1 MEQLNTKNKNKISQK
16 QYGFNYLIN
25 SEYKP
30 FYKNHKFNDYVYI
43 FSTDSLISPIIF
55 SSVSNKSKENTKKT
69 NNLIRIQNFSE
80 YKKNWNGYDA
90 KPITKTI
97 IKKADNFINII
108 EKQPK
113 VFPTSRS
120 TIQFE
125 WDSIK
130 NKYLEIEIFSN
141 HYSILKIY
149 NEKQIEFETN
159 KINDCMEAIDEYF
172 R

>member
-1 MEQLNTKNKNKISQK
+1 MI
-16 QYGFNYLIN
+16 G
-25 SEYKP
+25 
-30 FYKNHKFNDYVYI
+30 
-43 FSTDSLISPIIF
+43 
-55 SSVSNKSKENTKKT
+55 
-69 NNLIRIQNFSE
+69 
-80 YKKNWNGYDA
+80 
-90 KPITKTI
+90 
-97 IKKADNFINII
+97 
-108 EKQPK
+108 KQPK

-125 WDSIK
+125 WDSKK

-149 NEKQIEFETN
+149 NYKQIEFETN